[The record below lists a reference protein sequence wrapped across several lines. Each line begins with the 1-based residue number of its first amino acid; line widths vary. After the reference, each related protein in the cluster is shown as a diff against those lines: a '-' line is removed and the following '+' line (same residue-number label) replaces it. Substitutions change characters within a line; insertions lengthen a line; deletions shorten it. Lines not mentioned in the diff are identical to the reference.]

1 VSELLEERE
10 GAVLWLTL
18 NRPERKNAVN
28 PALRDSAI
36 DALAAAE
43 KDDEVR
49 CVVLTG
55 AGNAFCTGVDLAS
68 GAASQPPG
76 PSGKPDAER
85 VATATREGMHRL
97 ASAIWTFEKPTI
109 AAVNGVAA
117 GAGVQFAFS
126 CDLVLAAESARFIEI
141 FVRRGLVVD
150 SGGSWLLPRLIGLQ
164 RAKELVFFADPLSSP
179 DAERIGLVNR
189 VAPDAELRPLAA
201 AWAERLASSATRAI
215 AESKRLLHES
225 FDRTHAEA
233 LDAEAEAQGRVS
245 QTDDFIEGVVS
256 FMQKRD
262 PEFKG
267 R

>member
-1 VSELLEERE
+1 MSELLEERD
-10 GAVLWLTL
+10 GGVLWLTL

-28 PALRDSAI
+28 PALRDAAI

-43 KDDEVR
+43 KDDEIR

-55 AGNAFCTGVDLAS
+55 AGDAFCTGVDLAS

-76 PSGKPDAER
+76 PSGKPDPDG

-97 ASAIWTFEKPTI
+97 AEAIWHFEKPII

-117 GAGVQFAFS
+117 GAGAQFALS
-126 CDLVLAAESARFIEI
+126 CDLVLMAESARFIEI
-141 FVRRGLVVD
+141 FVKRGLVVD
-150 SGGSWLLPRLIGLQ
+150 SGGSWLLPRLIGLH
-164 RAKELVFFADPLSSP
+164 RAKELIYFADSLGAA
-179 DAERIGLVNR
+179 DAEKIGLVNR
-189 VAPDAELRPLAA
+189 VVPDAELRPLAA

-215 AESKRLLHES
+215 VESKRLLHES
-225 FDRTHAEA
+225 FGRTQQEA
-233 LDAEAEAQGRVS
+233 MDAEAEAQGRVS
-245 QTDDFIEGVVS
+245 QTDDFIEGVLS